1 MNRMIK
7 LLQYADDTLR
17 IVQDEKLFFTG
28 YRKFWTYFRVDTK
41 YD

>member
-17 IVQDEKLFFTG
+17 IVQDEKSFFTG
-28 YRKFWTYFRVDTK
+28 YYKFWTYFRVDTK